1 MVVILYRDLLRTKF
15 VDQDSKQDADSSSHV
30 DSTGTICHGAITMG
44 DSTALNQKGGRAELI
59 AMDGIELHEDTSKD
73 RQFITALA
81 RGLEVLRCFRPSDRH
96 LGNQDIAERTG
107 LPKPTVSRLTY
118 TLTRMGYLYHD
129 DKLGKYQLG
138 SGVLSLGY
146 SFISNLDVLKTARP
160 LMQELADYS
169 HTVVSV
175 GTRDRLGMVY
185 LDGRHSTSATVSL
198 RREPGTRVPIA
209 TTAMGRALLCGL
221 PEHERE
227 KLMENIRQRDPD
239 RWTKNKAGIEQAM
252 RDYQERGFCLSIG
265 DWRSDVNA
273 VGVPMLPI
281 AGSRLL
287 TFNCAAP
294 SFLLRQHMLE
304 DDIGPRLINL
314 VRTIE
319 SGVVRY

>member
-1 MVVILYRDLLRTKF
+1 MSDKTAVNHKG
-15 VDQDSKQDADSSSHV
+15 SK
-30 DSTGTICHGAITMG
+30 
-44 DSTALNQKGGRAELI
+44 AELI
-59 AMDGIELHEDTSKD
+59 ALDGIDLLEENSQD
-73 RQFITALA
+73 RQFVTALA
-81 RGLEVLRCFRPSDRH
+81 RGLEVLRCFKPRDRH

-107 LPKPTVSRLTY
+107 LPKPTVSRLTH

-129 DKLGKYQLG
+129 EKLGKYQLG
-138 SGVLSLGY
+138 TGVLSLGF
-146 SFISNLDVLKTARP
+146 SLLTNMDVLKVARP

-175 GTRDRLGMVY
+175 GTRDRHGMTY

-221 PEHERE
+221 PQHERE
-227 KLMENIRQRDPD
+227 KLMDNIRRRDPAG
-239 RWTKNKAGIEQAM
+239 WPKHKAGIEQAL
-252 RDYQERGFCLSIG
+252 RDYHERGFCLSIG

-287 TFNCAAP
+287 AFNCAAP
-294 SFLLRQHMLE
+294 SFVLRQHMLE

-319 SGVVRY
+319 AEAARN

>member
-1 MVVILYRDLLRTKF
+1 
-15 VDQDSKQDADSSSHV
+15 
-30 DSTGTICHGAITMG
+30 
-44 DSTALNQKGGRAELI
+44 
-59 AMDGIELHEDTSKD
+59 MDGIDLMEDNNKD
-73 RQFITALA
+73 RQFVTALA
-81 RGLEVLRCFRPSDRH
+81 RGLEVLRCFKPRDRH

-129 DKLGKYQLG
+129 EKLGKYQLG
-138 SGVLSLGY
+138 AGVLSLGF
-146 SFISNLDVLKTARP
+146 SLLSNMDVLKIARP
-160 LMQELADYS
+160 LMQELANYS

-175 GTRDRLGMVY
+175 ATRDRLGMIY
-185 LDGRHSTSATVSL
+185 LDGRHSTEATVSL
-198 RREPGTRVPIA
+198 RREPGTRMPIA
-209 TTAMGRALLCGL
+209 TTAMGRAMLCGL
-221 PEHERE
+221 PDDERG
-227 KLMENIRQRDPD
+227 KLMENICQKDPAN
-239 RWTKNKAGIEQAM
+239 WPKHKAGIEQAL

-281 AGSRLL
+281 AGCRML

-294 SFLLRQHMLE
+294 SFVLRQHMLE

-319 SGVVRY
+319 SEAARY

>member
-1 MVVILYRDLLRTKF
+1 M
-15 VDQDSKQDADSSSHV
+15 S
-30 DSTGTICHGAITMG
+30 
-44 DSTALNQKGGRAELI
+44 DSTAVNKRANKADLI
-59 AMDGIELHEDTSKD
+59 ALDGIDALGEASND
-73 RQFITALA
+73 RQFVTALA
-81 RGLEVLRCFRPSDRH
+81 RGLEVLRCFRPRDRH
-96 LGNQDIAERTG
+96 LGNQEIAERTG

-129 DKLGKYQLG
+129 EKLGKYQLG
-138 SGVLSLGY
+138 TGVLSLGF
-146 SFISNLDVLKTARP
+146 SLLTNMDVLKIVRP

-185 LDGRHSTSATVSL
+185 LDGRNSTSATVSL

-221 PEHERE
+221 PEAERE
-227 KLMENIRQRDPD
+227 QLMEHISQRDPD
-239 RWTKNKAGIEQAM
+239 NWSKHKAGIEQAL

-273 VGVPMLPI
+273 VGVPMPPI
-281 AGSRLL
+281 AGTRLL

-294 SFLLRQHMLE
+294 GFVLRQHMIE
-304 DDIGPRLINL
+304 DDIGPRLVNL
-314 VRTIE
+314 VRTLE
-319 SGVVRY
+319 AEVAR

>member
-1 MVVILYRDLLRTKF
+1 MSDNTAVNHKG
-15 VDQDSKQDADSSSHV
+15 SK
-30 DSTGTICHGAITMG
+30 
-44 DSTALNQKGGRAELI
+44 AELI
-59 AMDGIELHEDTSKD
+59 ALDGIDLLEENSQD
-73 RQFITALA
+73 RQFVTALA
-81 RGLEVLRCFRPSDRH
+81 RGLEVLRCFKPRDRH

-107 LPKPTVSRLTY
+107 LPKPTVSRLTH

-129 DKLGKYQLG
+129 EKLGKYQLG
-138 SGVLSLGY
+138 TGVLSLGF
-146 SFISNLDVLKTARP
+146 SLLTNMDVLKVARP

-175 GTRDRLGMVY
+175 GTRDRHGMTY

-221 PEHERE
+221 PQHERE
-227 KLMENIRQRDPD
+227 KLMDNIRRRDPAG
-239 RWTKNKAGIEQAM
+239 WPKHKTGIEQAL
-252 RDYQERGFCLSIG
+252 RDYHERGFCLSIG

-287 TFNCAAP
+287 AFNCAAP
-294 SFLLRQHMLE
+294 SFVLRQHMLE

-319 SGVVRY
+319 AEAARN

>member
-1 MVVILYRDLLRTKF
+1 MDDSMTLIDQGSKSGLL
-15 VDQDSKQDADSSSHV
+15 
-30 DSTGTICHGAITMG
+30 
-44 DSTALNQKGGRAELI
+44 ALDRIGPLE
-59 AMDGIELHEDTSKD
+59 ESSKD
-73 RQFITALA
+73 RQFVTSLA
-81 RGLEVLRCFRPSDRH
+81 RGLEILRCFKPRDRH
-96 LGNQDIAERTG
+96 LGNQEIAKRTG

-118 TLTRMGYLYHD
+118 TLTCMGYLYHD
-129 DKLGKYQLG
+129 EKLGKYQLG
-138 SGVLSLGY
+138 TGVLSLGF
-146 SFISNLDVLKTARP
+146 SLLTNMDVLKIARP
-160 LMQELADYS
+160 LMQELANYS

-175 GTRDRLGMVY
+175 GTRDRLGMIY
-185 LDGRHSTSATVSL
+185 LDGRHSTDATVSL

-221 PEHERE
+221 PEDERE
-227 KLMENIRQRDPD
+227 KLMNDIRQRDPENWPK
-239 RWTKNKAGIEQAM
+239 RKTGIEQAL

-294 SFLLRQHMLE
+294 SFVLRQHMLE

-319 SGVVRY
+319 SETARN

>member
-1 MVVILYRDLLRTKF
+1 MTDPTANILQSTNTPEKMSMDKEMALRHKG
-15 VDQDSKQDADSSSHV
+15 SK
-30 DSTGTICHGAITMG
+30 
-44 DSTALNQKGGRAELI
+44 AELI
-59 AMDGIELHEDTSKD
+59 AKDGIDLPEASNKD
-73 RQFITALA
+73 RQFVTALA
-81 RGLEVLRCFRPSDRH
+81 RGLEVLRCFKPSDRH
-96 LGNQDIAERTG
+96 LGNHDIAERTG

-129 DKLGKYQLG
+129 EKLGKYQLG
-138 SGVLSLGY
+138 TGVLSLGY
-146 SFISNLDVLKTARP
+146 SFITNMDVLKIARP
-160 LMQELADYS
+160 LMQQLADHS

-185 LDGRHSTSATVSL
+185 LDGRHSTDATVSL

-221 PEHERE
+221 PEQERD
-227 KLMENIRQRDPD
+227 KLMNNIRQKDP
-239 RWTKNKAGIEQAM
+239 TKWPKHKAGIEQAL
-252 RDYQERGFCLSIG
+252 RDYQEKGFCLSIG

-273 VGVPMLPI
+273 VAVPMLPI
-281 AGSRLL
+281 AGCRLL

-294 SFLLRQHMLE
+294 SFVLRQHMLE

-319 SGVVRY
+319 SEAARY

>member
-1 MVVILYRDLLRTKF
+1 MNEN
-15 VDQDSKQDADSSSHV
+15 
-30 DSTGTICHGAITMG
+30 
-44 DSTALNQKGGRAELI
+44 TALSHRGSKAELI
-59 AMDGIELHEDTSKD
+59 ARDGIDLLEDSSKD
-73 RQFITALA
+73 RQFVTALA
-81 RGLEVLRCFRPSDRH
+81 RGLEVLRCFKPSDRH

-129 DKLGKYQLG
+129 EKLGKYQLG

-146 SFISNLDVLKTARP
+146 SFLTNMDVLKIARP

-175 GTRDRLGMVY
+175 GSRDRLGMVY
-185 LDGRHSTSATVSL
+185 LDGRHSTAATVSL

-221 PEHERE
+221 PEVERK
-227 KLMENIRQRDPD
+227 KLMENIRQRDPV
-239 RWTKNKAGIEQAM
+239 RWPKHKAGIEQAL
-252 RDYQERGFCLSIG
+252 RDYNERGFCLSIG

-281 AGSRLL
+281 AGCRLL

-294 SFLLRQHMLE
+294 SFVLRQHMLE
-304 DDIGPRLINL
+304 DDIGPRLVNL

-319 SGVVRY
+319 SEVARY

>member
-1 MVVILYRDLLRTKF
+1 MNEN
-15 VDQDSKQDADSSSHV
+15 
-30 DSTGTICHGAITMG
+30 
-44 DSTALNQKGGRAELI
+44 TALSHRGSKAELI
-59 AMDGIELHEDTSKD
+59 ARDGIDLLEDSSKD
-73 RQFITALA
+73 RQFVTALA
-81 RGLEVLRCFRPSDRH
+81 RGLEVLRCFKPSDRH

-129 DKLGKYQLG
+129 EKLGKYQLG

-146 SFISNLDVLKTARP
+146 SFLTNLDVLKIARP

-175 GTRDRLGMVY
+175 GSRDRLGMVY
-185 LDGRHSTSATVSL
+185 LDGRHSIAATVSL

-227 KLMENIRQRDPD
+227 KLMDNIRQRDPT
-239 RWTKNKAGIEQAM
+239 RWPKHKAGIEQAL
-252 RDYQERGFCLSIG
+252 RDYNERGFCLSIG
-265 DWRSDVNA
+265 EWRSDVNA

-281 AGSRLL
+281 AGCRLL

-294 SFLLRQHMLE
+294 SFVLRQHMLE
-304 DDIGPRLINL
+304 DDIGPRLVNL

-319 SGVVRY
+319 SEVARY

>member
-1 MVVILYRDLLRTKF
+1 MNNSTLLNLKGSRSELSGDDLE
-15 VDQDSKQDADSSSHV
+15 S
-30 DSTGTICHGAITMG
+30 
-44 DSTALNQKGGRAELI
+44 
-59 AMDGIELHEDTSKD
+59 DGIEAPDENKD
-73 RQFITALA
+73 RQFVTALA
-81 RGLEVLRCFRPSDRH
+81 RGLEVLRCFKPRDRH

-129 DKLGKYQLG
+129 EKLGKYQLG
-138 SGVLSLGY
+138 TGVLSLGF
-146 SFISNLDVLKTARP
+146 SLLTNMDVLKIARP
-160 LMQELADYS
+160 LMQELADHS

-175 GTRDRLGMVY
+175 GTRDRSSMIY
-185 LDGRHSTSATVSL
+185 LDGRHSTAATVSL

-221 PEHERE
+221 PETERE
-227 KLMENIRQRDPD
+227 QLLEKIRLKDPVNWPKHKL
-239 RWTKNKAGIEQAM
+239 GIEQAM

-281 AGSRLL
+281 AGCRLL

-294 SFLLRQHMLE
+294 SFVLRRHMLE
-304 DDIGPRLINL
+304 DDIGPRLVNL
-314 VRTIE
+314 VRTVE
-319 SGVVRY
+319 AEAAR

>member
-1 MVVILYRDLLRTKF
+1 MNDGETMSDITLAKHRG
-15 VDQDSKQDADSSSHV
+15 SK
-30 DSTGTICHGAITMG
+30 
-44 DSTALNQKGGRAELI
+44 AELI
-59 AMDGIELHEDTSKD
+59 ARDGIDLMEDVGKD
-73 RQFITALA
+73 RQFVTALA

-96 LGNQDIAERTG
+96 LGNNDIAERTG
-107 LPKPTVSRLTY
+107 LPKPTVTRLTY

-129 DKLGKYQLG
+129 EKLGKYQLG
-138 SGVLSLGY
+138 TGVLTLGF
-146 SFISNLDVLKTARP
+146 SFITNMDVLKIARP

-175 GTRDRLGMVY
+175 GSRDRLGMVY
-185 LDGRHSTSATVSL
+185 LDGRHSTAATVSL

-221 PEHERE
+221 SQPERE
-227 KLMENIRQRDPD
+227 KLMDNIRQRDPE
-239 RWTKNKAGIEQAM
+239 RWPKHKAGIEQAL
-252 RDYQERGFCLSIG
+252 RDYEERGFCLSIG

-281 AGSRLL
+281 AGCRLL

-294 SFLLRQHMLE
+294 SFVLRQHMIE
-304 DDIGPRLINL
+304 DDIGPRLVNL

-319 SGVVRY
+319 SEAAR